1 MSLNDRD
8 AAVYELIRQR
18 AGEGYTPS
26 IREICRELGIK
37 STSTVHRILGKLQDE
52 GLIERLGENLNRSFR
67 LAGDG
72 SNIRVPLVGT
82 VTAGQPITAIQEI
95 AGYISFK
102 APKHYD
108 GELFALRVRG
118 DSMINAAILDGDTV
132 IVMRT
137 PHAENGDIVVAL
149 VEGSDATVKR
159 FYKEN
164 GHFRLQPENDAME
177 PIILSSVEIIGRVV
191 AVLRYI

>member
-72 SNIRVPLVGT
+72 SNIRERSRRVSRLPQFRTSRATSVSRLPSITTASFLPLG
-82 VTAGQPITAIQEI
+82 
-95 AGYISFK
+95 S
-102 APKHYD
+102 
-108 GELFALRVRG
+108 GETR
-118 DSMINAAILDGDTV
+118 
-132 IVMRT
+132 
-137 PHAENGDIVVAL
+137 
-149 VEGSDATVKR
+149 
-159 FYKEN
+159 
-164 GHFRLQPENDAME
+164 
-177 PIILSSVEIIGRVV
+177 
-191 AVLRYI
+191 